1 MKLKKWEIAILG
13 VLVLALCLW
22 AFWPKK
28 PGNRVT
34 VTVDGT
40 SVLNQPLTG
49 SGTYPLEGYG
59 GFSLVVVIEHG
70 RVHVENSTC
79 PDLICENHAPIS
91 KAGEQIVCLP
101 GRVVISITGQEEE
114 VDATTG

>member
-13 VLVLALCLW
+13 LLILALCLW
-22 AFWPKK
+22 AFWPKS
-28 PGNRVT
+28 GGTRVC
-34 VTVDGT
+34 VQVDGEM
-40 SVLNQPLTG
+40 VLEKALTQ
-49 SGTYPLEGYG
+49 SGAYPIFGYG
-59 GFSLVVVIEHG
+59 GFSLVLVIENG
-70 RVHVENSTC
+70 QAHVEDATC

-101 GRVVISITGQEEE
+101 GRVVISITGQEAE